1 MKWKWS
7 GMKMKRWGAWC
18 IREARIKKEGWGED
32 KEANRSSEGKRAS
45 WKERSLSPSP
55 PWQASW
61 MGLLFSLFS
70 CKSALQSCSHPS
82 LHRRSLAGPLR
93 ASHSH
98 NPPYHNCAP
107 SRGVSCV
114 GGRRDGGMTMGVA
127 IQTRWKCWKGHLHW
141 GRIIKTT
148 SNLGGRGFGGLFW
161 FHWRPAMVRA
171 EQCSYRKPRTGEQC
185 GMNETEENETGVHDA
200 GISIEFLWWIDEWD
214 CVFVSST
221 CVTEDGGGGG
231 WWFGWSDQKLL
242 AWN

>member
-1 MKWKWS
+1 MVRKRFCYELETNLKGWKWRGMKWKWS

-98 NPPYHNCAP
+98 NPPCHNCAP
-107 SRGVSCV
+107 SRGVSC
-114 GGRRDGGMTMGVA
+114 GGGVRDGG
-127 IQTRWKCWKGHLHW
+127 
-141 GRIIKTT
+141 
-148 SNLGGRGFGGLFW
+148 
-161 FHWRPAMVRA
+161 
-171 EQCSYRKPRTGEQC
+171 
-185 GMNETEENETGVHDA
+185 
-200 GISIEFLWWIDEWD
+200 WD
-214 CVFVSST
+214 CGGCHPDTVKVLEGPPTLRTHNQNNIQPRGKGFRGALWVSLEASN
-221 CVTEDGGGGG
+221 GK
-231 WWFGWSDQKLL
+231 SRAMQL
-242 AWN
+242 